1 MRFSN
6 DRVTISF
13 DDATNI
19 DSVIDC
25 LKDGEEAFSRIVI
38 RVRHKK
44 TNKLIARF
52 ERIFS
57 PLPSDT
63 HYNRFIAKFLTNPE
77 YRKQYLKM
85 GAWDEILENTTIT
98 GHTITPICRQG
109 INRLNSK
116 KNHRFKDF
124 SQLKVGGRDD
134 FSRMKLNELNQLI
147 SQNDVDDII
156 IQNEW
161 TESEKLSCL
170 RWIARGLKK
179 HLAIRKI
186 ETNRIIEQN
195 ANQCHKRRWS

>member
-1 MRFSN
+1 MLFSN
-6 DRVTISF
+6 DQVTISF

-25 LKDGEEAFSRIVI
+25 LKDGEEAFIRIVI
-38 RVRHKK
+38 RIRQKQ

-63 HYNRFIAKFLTNPE
+63 YYNRFIAKFLTNPE
-77 YRKQYLKM
+77 YRKQYLEM
-85 GAWDEILENTTIT
+85 GEWNGILEITTKT
-98 GHTITPICRQG
+98 GHSITSVCRQG

-134 FSRMKLNELNQLI
+134 FSIMKLDEVNQLVP
-147 SQNDVDDII
+147 QNDIDEVMM
-156 IQNEW
+156 QNEW

-179 HLAIRKI
+179 HLAFRKI
-186 ETNRIIEQN
+186 ETNKIIERN
-195 ANQCHKRRWS
+195 ANQRHKR